1 MRQGSLRYASENTA
15 VFCLDPQILPC
26 ARILLAGDGFLR
38 VSRRKGGDR
47 QMAVYTIIRV
57 YEVPADNQQQATD
70 RMIEA
75 LALHVERDF
84 HVKDVIREPGAKP
97 GQGKP
102 VVLKPPAGWLTLVAR
117 QLTGKTR

>member
-1 MRQGSLRYASENTA
+1 
-15 VFCLDPQILPC
+15 
-26 ARILLAGDGFLR
+26 
-38 VSRRKGGDR
+38 
-47 QMAVYTIIRV
+47 MATFTIIRV
-57 YEVPADNQQQATD
+57 YEVPADTQQQATD

-102 VVLKPPAGWLTLVAR
+102 VDLKPPAGWLSLVLQQIR
-117 QLTGKTR
+117 GK